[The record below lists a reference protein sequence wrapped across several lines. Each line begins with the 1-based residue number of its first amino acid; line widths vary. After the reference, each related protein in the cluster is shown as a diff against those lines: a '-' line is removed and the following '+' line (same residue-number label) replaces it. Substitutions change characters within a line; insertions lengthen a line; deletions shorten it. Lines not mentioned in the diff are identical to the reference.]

1 MNLLTTFPNGQL
13 GDLLYQVPI
22 TLKSERLEFL
32 VHKVEILLPEDV
44 ARILLN
50 YKLYLQSGHFELL
63 MNRIQQARVG
73 VTVSVV

>member
-1 MNLLTTFPNGQL
+1 MNLLTTFPNAQL

-22 TLKSERLEFL
+22 TLQIERLEFL
-32 VHKVEILLPEDV
+32 VHKVEILLPENI

-50 YKLYLQSGHFELL
+50 YKLYLPSGHFELL

-73 VTVSVV
+73 VTILVV

>member
-1 MNLLTTFPNGQL
+1 MNLLTTFPNAQL

-22 TLKSERLEFL
+22 TLQIERLEFL
-32 VHKVEILLPEDV
+32 VHKVEILLPENI

-50 YKLYLQSGHFELL
+50 YKLYLPSGRFELL

-73 VTVSVV
+73 VTILVV